1 MTLMVLV
8 LLLLLLFDSWFLVAR
23 SVLCACVRVSAHHV
37 VVVPM
42 SMVPLSTLFI
52 AISGPASKLFVFVL
66 YFIFFFSPYPPF
78 MRLFLLLLR
87 SGAGALQLQVSSSL
101 NIRTRTRIPQ

>member
-66 YFIFFFSPYPPF
+66 YFFSPYPPF